1 MEEIGYEL
9 DASSY
14 GEAPNQYEAIF
25 KNLMLNIYSCYEY
38 LLASSVLVP
47 NNNENRIR
55 DILLEYLKNK
65 NIRSEICIIS
75 GYIFE
80 KEVDENT
87 GRVDIKIRD
96 ANEFIKYEEHD
107 AYYIIEC
114 KRLDGTNGLNTAYVS
129 DGIERF
135 TTNYGSARDQA
146 YYSSYY
152 GINGMIGFIVNDI
165 NIHDNM
171 AQIGPFFNEIERD
184 KLYESNHA
192 NLKLYH
198 LMMDFSHNL
207 A

>member
-1 MEEIGYEL
+1 VEEVVYAL

-14 GEAPNQYEAIF
+14 DEAPNEYELVF
-25 KNLMLNIYSCYEY
+25 KNLILNIYSCYEY
-38 LLASSVLVP
+38 LLANSVLVP

-65 NIRSEICIIS
+65 NIRTEICIIS

-80 KEVDENT
+80 KEVDENM

-96 ANEFIKYEEHD
+96 ANEFIMHEEHA
-107 AYYIIEC
+107 AYYVIEC
-114 KRLDGTNGLNTAYVS
+114 KRLDGSSTLNKAYVA

-135 TTNYGSARDQA
+135 TTGYKSTSESS

-152 GINGMIGFIVNDI
+152 GVNGMIGFIVKDI

-171 AQIGPFFNEIERD
+171 SKIGNFFNEIERN

-192 NLKLYH
+192 NLNLYH
-198 LMMDFSHNL
+198 LMMDFSDNL